1 MLVAGS
7 IYKHGELSDHLASMN
22 GGHNSARGRVE
33 LHGSYR
39 LAGGAQRIGT
49 PSPNEE
55 VEVTVTLRESQ
66 LPTADDITAAPL
78 DAGTYAASYAASAGD
93 AAKVKEELEKFGP

>member
-1 MLVAGS
+1 M
-7 IYKHGELSDHLASMN
+7 
-22 GGHNSARGRVE
+22 
-33 LHGSYR
+33 
-39 LAGGAQRIGT
+39 
-49 PSPNEE
+49 
-55 VEVTVTLRESQ
+55 TVTLRESQ